1 MRSWGA
7 GVLAILLLAG
17 PTGARG
23 QATAGVSPPVAVVSD
38 PVLVVAGNLVGE
50 ALFLRGF
57 YAGNTLGFDAAG
69 RLEGSGGAVADWTLC
84 GVNVLKAQR
93 VGTDAV
99 ELDGVRAAIR
109 YNPDAHEFQRHPLN
123 DEKMRLT
130 VRLAAGGV
138 EAQGRGLRAAFAA
151 MFAVGIDPGLQ
162 HAAPPMWA
170 HYFDPNL
177 AWAADGLTGQT
188 VYVLPGPQD
197 VTAPLLAHRVD
208 AQIPGSAAHD
218 KVTGQV
224 QLRAV
229 VDAEGVP
236 QRIVVVRPLGYGLD
250 AAAAEAVAKW
260 RFEPAMRGGKAVAA
274 TITFNMDFQGVPAR

>member
-1 MRSWGA
+1 MNAWR
-7 GVLAILLLAG
+7 VLASLLLAVAI
-17 PTGARG
+17 GARG
-23 QATAGVSPPVAVVSD
+23 QTATVAPTQPAVVTD
-38 PVLVVAGNLVGE
+38 PVLTAAGNLVGK

-57 YAGNTLGFDAAG
+57 YGANTLAFDAAG
-69 RLEGSGGAVADWTLC
+69 RLEGNGGAAADWTLC
-84 GVNVLKAQR
+84 GANVLKAQR

-109 YNPDAHEFQRHPLN
+109 YNPEAHEFQRHPLN

-130 VRLAAGGV
+130 VRLAAGGP
-138 EAQGRGLRAAFAA
+138 EAQVRELRVAFAA

-177 AWAADGLTGQT
+177 AWAADGLTGQP
-188 VYVLPGPQD
+188 VYLLPGPQD

-208 AQIPGSAAHD
+208 AQFPGAAAHD
-218 KVTGQV
+218 RVTGQV

-229 VDAEGVP
+229 VDPAGVP

-250 AAAAEAVAKW
+250 EAAAEAVAKW
-260 RFEPAMRGGKAVAA
+260 RFEPAMRGGKPVAA
-274 TITFNMDFQGVPAR
+274 AITFNLDFQGPPAR